1 MMGKAAGYC
10 GGRASHML
18 IASKER
24 GCLGG
29 CGIVSGALGFAVAYG
44 LSFKMDNSDRVCLS
58 SIGVGASNEGMFHEA
73 MNMAALWKTN
83 NVMIAEHNMY
93 GLTVHATRHLS
104 VTNIAD
110 RAAAYGIPG
119 LVIDG
124 NDIIEV
130 IEATQEAVARARRG
144 EGPTL
149 IEAKTYRILGFST
162 GDKGGYQPQEE
173 IDAWAAPERDA
184 IARYAKYLVEKK
196 ICTPEE
202 VAALNQ
208 AAKNEVDEAIQF
220 GLNAPYPDA
229 STLMDGIYA

>member
-1 MMGKAAGYC
+1 
-10 GGRASHML
+10 
-18 IASKER
+18 
-24 GCLGG
+24 
-29 CGIVSGALGFAVAYG
+29 
-44 LSFKMDNSDRVCLS
+44 
-58 SIGVGASNEGMFHEA
+58 
-73 MNMAALWKTN
+73 
-83 NVMIAEHNMY
+83 MICH
-93 GLTVHATRHLS
+93 HATF
-104 VTNIAD
+104 
-110 RAAAYGIPG
+110 
-119 LVIDG
+119 
-124 NDIIEV
+124 EV
-130 IEATQEAVARARRG
+130 LGATQEPSARPRRG
-144 EGPTL
+144 EGPTPN
-149 IEAKTYRILGFST
+149 EAKTYRILGFST